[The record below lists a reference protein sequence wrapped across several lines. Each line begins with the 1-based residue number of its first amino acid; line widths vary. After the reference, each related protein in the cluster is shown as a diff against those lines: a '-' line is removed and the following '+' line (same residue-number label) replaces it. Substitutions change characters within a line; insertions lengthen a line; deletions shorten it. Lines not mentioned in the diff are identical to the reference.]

1 MHGSELK
8 IKILDGRNLGSS
20 DSVYK
25 LSPSL
30 ILEVGNQRQ
39 TTKIAPY
46 QDSPVWNES
55 FTFEILTG
63 QEKLKVTLCD
73 NGKPIPG
80 RVIEATIHDLMA
92 PNNFER
98 SLTKDESTIDIDQ
111 DRKSKRFMIPGGD
124 DPTAQ
129 INFYFTW
136 VYSSRKLLNDYKYNF
151 EKVIEFEEDR
161 IEDLQGSLKN
171 LEYPGQK
178 TLESEGFLQQPT
190 DLEVWAANMIS
201 FNEQD
206 THEKT
211 NLLGS
216 QEAEAYR
223 FWPTFW
229 C

>member
-1 MHGSELK
+1 M
-8 IKILDGRNLGSS
+8 
-20 DSVYK
+20 
-25 LSPSL
+25 
-30 ILEVGNQRQ
+30 
-39 TTKIAPY
+39 
-46 QDSPVWNES
+46 
-55 FTFEILTG
+55 
-63 QEKLKVTLCD
+63 TLCD

-80 RVIEATIHDLMA
+80 RTKEATIHELMA
-92 PNNFER
+92 PGNLEG
-98 SLTKDESTIDIDQ
+98 SMTKEESTIEIDQ
-111 DRKSKRFMIPGGD
+111 DRKSKKFTIPGGD

-136 VYSSRKLLNDYKYNF
+136 VYSSRKLLNDYRLNF
-151 EKVIEFEEDR
+151 ERVIEFEEDR
-161 IEDLQGSLKN
+161 LDDLKGSLKN

-201 FNEQD
+201 FNEQE
-206 THEKT
+206 TNEKT

-216 QEAEAYR
+216 KEAEAYR